1 MEAYLDNSATTRC
14 SELVRDVVVR
24 TMMEDYGNP
33 SSKHRKGL
41 DAEHYLRDA
50 RETIARTMKVNEKE
64 IFFTSGGTES
74 DNWAL
79 IGAAMANRRTGMH
92 LITTA
97 VEHAAVLMPMQYL
110 KEQGFSVTYL
120 PVDGRGRISL
130 SDLEAAIREDTILV
144 SMMYVNNEV
153 GTVEPVEEAA
163 RLIKKKNP
171 RTLFHVDAIQA
182 YGKFAIYPKR
192 AGIDML
198 SVSGHKIHGPKGI
211 GFLYINEKVKIHP
224 LILGGGQQKG
234 MRSGTD
240 NVPGAAG
247 LAAAAKDA
255 YEHLEQNV
263 EYLKKLRGRMLDGLR
278 ALNEQLE
285 DGQQSQEEKAG
296 NVRLKNRAEEGERA
310 GERQPEKKA
319 GETVLSDGKLQTK
332 ERAGRSGQQGMQAVV
347 INSGEDEYSA
357 PHIVSAAFPGIRS
370 EVLLHALED
379 RGICVSAGSACSSN
393 KKLPVST
400 VLKELHLRPELQE
413 STLRFSFSCLTTEE
427 EIDYCLE
434 TLGEL
439 LPVLR
444 RYIRR

>member
-14 SELVRDVVVR
+14 SESVRDVVVR

-33 SSKHRKGL
+33 SSKHQKGL

-74 DNWAL
+74 NNWAL

-120 PVDGRGRISL
+120 PVDGRGLINL

-144 SMMYVNNEV
+144 SVMYVNNEV

-182 YGKFAIYPKR
+182 YGKFSIYPKR
-192 AGIDML
+192 TGIDML

-255 YEHLEQNV
+255 YEHLEENV
-263 EYLKKLRGRMLDGLR
+263 EYLQKLRGRMLDGLR
-278 ALNEQLE
+278 ALNERLTDDGTGGADSGSGAFLE
-285 DGQQSQEEKAG
+285 GRSEDRRASSSERKLREGTGSARAGQQRMP
-296 NVRLKNRAEEGERA
+296 VI
-310 GERQPEKKA
+310 
-319 GETVLSDGKLQTK
+319 
-332 ERAGRSGQQGMQAVV
+332 V
-347 INSGEDEYSA
+347 INSGEDEHSA

-370 EVLLHALED
+370 EVLLHALEE
-379 RGICVSAGSACSSN
+379 RGICVSAGSACTSN

-400 VLKELHLRPELQE
+400 VLKELHLRPELLE
-413 STLRFSFSCLTTEE
+413 STLRFSFSRLTTEE
-427 EIDYCLE
+427 EIDYCLK
-434 TLGEL
+434 TLEEL

-444 RYIRR
+444 RYVRH